1 MRIIQIAT
9 LPETENYHPQ
19 IVGLTD
25 TGEIF
30 ITACD
35 PKFGWINP
43 FKLVGALSFDPP
55 KTETTA
61 TAEAEAKP

>member
-19 IVGLTD
+19 IVALTD

-35 PKFGWINP
+35 RKFGWINP
-43 FKLVGALSFDPP
+43 FKLVGALSFDLP

>member
-19 IVGLTD
+19 IVALTD

-35 PKFGWINP
+35 RKFGWINP
-43 FKLVGALSFDPP
+43 FKLADGLSFDLPVT
-55 KTETTA
+55 KAA
-61 TAEAEAKP
+61 TPAKEAQ

>member
-19 IVGLTD
+19 IVALTD

-35 PKFGWINP
+35 RKFGWINP
-43 FKLVGALSFDPP
+43 FKLADGLSFDLPE
-55 KTETTA
+55 TEVTA
-61 TAEAEAKP
+61 TAKEETA